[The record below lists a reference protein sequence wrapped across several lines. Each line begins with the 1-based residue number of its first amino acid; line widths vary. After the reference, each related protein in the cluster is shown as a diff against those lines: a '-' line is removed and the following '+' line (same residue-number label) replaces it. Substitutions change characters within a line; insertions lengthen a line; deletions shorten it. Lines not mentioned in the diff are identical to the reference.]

1 MNKTFNKARTA
12 TRSVSVAAR
21 KLERWDR
28 TRPGFPGEHLIVA
41 LAGIALLV
49 AAGRTRTPMRS
60 MLLTAAGTA
69 ALGRAANGRGGLA
82 RVASWLV
89 GK

>member
-28 TRPGFPGEHLIVA
+28 TRPDFPGEHLIVA